1 LPNHPLL
8 STFFGAGPES
18 FRVVD
23 LERAQGLVRDH
34 VIFSLGYGRTPHGRA
49 LHTFGPLSAE
59 GGRNRFA
66 LAMTRA
72 RRSMHVLSCF
82 RPEDLDL
89 DRLAH
94 GAVDFYELLD
104 RELSGNSNLG
114 TPASR
119 AVASE
124 QALGEDPLVAD
135 LGERLRARGARVWH
149 LYDGVL
155 DIAAAAD
162 PVHTIGREG
171 AEIPTPVAIESDGTE
186 RYRRMSVRERSRL
199 RPQLLERMGWRYM
212 SLWTIEVFTDP
223 SSCADRI
230 GSYLGLE
237 NHIPRSSSQHGF
249 LDMDVEQLSV
259 DKGQPTFAPSPVQKT
274 SARLDEATGGADSE
288 TETGKEVPLMEQTTS
303 PEDGTEAESAASG
316 DDTAEEASNAQAATV
331 KPGVSGIL
339 PTKAAEDDP
348 RRWGDES
355 GYDHEQWLK
364 EQKPPHW
371 G

>member
-1 LPNHPLL
+1 
-8 STFFGAGPES
+8 
-18 FRVVD
+18 
-23 LERAQGLVRDH
+23 
-34 VIFSLGYGRTPHGRA
+34 
-49 LHTFGPLSAE
+49 
-59 GGRNRFA
+59 
-66 LAMTRA
+66 MTRA

-237 NHIPRSSSQHGF
+237 NHIPRSTSPQHGF

-259 DKGQPTFAPSPVQKT
+259 DKGQQTFAPSP
-274 SARLDEATGGADSE
+274 ARQVTGQPDEAAGDADSEEENRKEAPLMEEATGPEAGAE
-288 TETGKEVPLMEQTTS
+288 TES
-303 PEDGTEAESAASG
+303 AE
-316 DDTAEEASNAQAATV
+316 
-331 KPGVSGIL
+331 PG
-339 PTKAAEDDP
+339 
-348 RRWGDES
+348 RR
-355 GYDHEQWLK
+355 H
-364 EQKPPHW
+364 H
-371 G
+371 

>member
-1 LPNHPLL
+1 
-8 STFFGAGPES
+8 
-18 FRVVD
+18 
-23 LERAQGLVRDH
+23 
-34 VIFSLGYGRTPHGRA
+34 
-49 LHTFGPLSAE
+49 
-59 GGRNRFA
+59 
-66 LAMTRA
+66 M
-72 RRSMHVLSCF
+72 
-82 RPEDLDL
+82 
-89 DRLAH
+89 
-94 GAVDFYELLD
+94 
-104 RELSGNSNLG
+104 
-114 TPASR
+114 
-119 AVASE
+119 
-124 QALGEDPLVAD
+124 AD

-237 NHIPRSSSQHGF
+237 NHVPQATAAPHHGF
-249 LDMDVEQLSV
+249 LDMDVEQLEV
-259 DKGQPTFAPSPVQKT
+259 RDVQ
-274 SARLDEATGGADSE
+274 SYGRPALDRSLLGGPRPDHGEVEEAAVNEQENAKEEPSE
-288 TETGKEVPLMEQTTS
+288 TKAAPTDDAPNRSQGDAPEAAEGVAETAEVKP
-303 PEDGTEAESAASG
+303 SAA
-316 DDTAEEASNAQAATV
+316 
-331 KPGVSGIL
+331 KPDSAGIL
-339 PTKAAEDDP
+339 PNKASEDDP

-355 GYDHEQWLK
+355 GYDHDQWLK